1 VSGSWATAHAD
12 GHTAVVTEHGP
23 RTLWDELAT
32 VITEWVA
39 VGQPEVSD
47 HSLKIDAA
55 GTHHLYHPGSG
66 WTLAL
71 P

>member
-1 VSGSWATAHAD
+1 
-12 GHTAVVTEHGP
+12 VVTEHGP
-23 RTLWDELAT
+23 RTLGDELAT

-55 GTHHLYHPGSG
+55 GTHHLYHPESG
-66 WTLAL
+66 CTLAL